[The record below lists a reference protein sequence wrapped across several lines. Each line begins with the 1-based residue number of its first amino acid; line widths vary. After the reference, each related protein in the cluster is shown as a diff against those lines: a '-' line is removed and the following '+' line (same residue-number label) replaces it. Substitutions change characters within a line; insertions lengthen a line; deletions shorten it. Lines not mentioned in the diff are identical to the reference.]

1 MRAKLWKS
9 VDSLYCNLFR

>member
-9 VDSLYCNLFR
+9 ADSLYCNLFR